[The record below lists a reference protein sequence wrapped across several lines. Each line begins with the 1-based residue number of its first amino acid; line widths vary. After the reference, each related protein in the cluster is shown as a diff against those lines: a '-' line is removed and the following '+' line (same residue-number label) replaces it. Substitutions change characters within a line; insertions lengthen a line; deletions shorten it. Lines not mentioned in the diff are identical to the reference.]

1 VGPAGDPRAP
11 WASPARGVR
20 AGLPPLLLQAGETDL
35 CRLDAERLA
44 RRAVAQGV
52 DARLDVVAG
61 GIHGVQGLVNLGVP
75 EAVAAWAAVRRFTD
89 SVLPD

>member
-1 VGPAGDPRAP
+1 
-11 WASPARGVR
+11 
-20 AGLPPLLLQAGETDL
+20 
-35 CRLDAERLA
+35 
-44 RRAVAQGV
+44 
-52 DARLDVVAG
+52 VVAG